1 MHISM
6 IVKGLILTSCL
17 TIPALG
23 QAAYLYQ
30 TTARCGTAP
39 ADAVFGT
46 SSAFNTCNYSP
57 VSSIHASASIS
68 TPISPEINGIL
79 GAKSNLRILNLDNQY
94 VSNII
99 ASTRTQYTDLVTF
112 TTSTVPENADFVVRI
127 SAQMTG
133 GNYIDD
139 ISLGFPL
146 SSIGEFTVR
155 IGGRSSTDTSV
166 LQTGG
171 GPSWDSPFRAFD
183 ITVRNGQ
190 ATGLSMILETSAR
203 IAGIGL
209 ASGTALVTADF
220 ANTAGITSFEY
231 FDLNGNPISGEFS
244 SVDGLALYD
253 PSVVPVPAAVWLFG
267 SGLIGLIGLARRKKV

>member
-6 IVKGLILTSCL
+6 IVKSLILTSCL
-17 TIPALG
+17 AIPALG

-30 TTARCGTAP
+30 TTARCGIGSAN
-39 ADAVFGT
+39 AVFGT
-46 SSAFNTCNYSP
+46 DSAFNTCNYSP
-57 VSSIHASASIS
+57 VSSIHAAASVT
-68 TPISPEINGIL
+68 TPISPQLNGVL
-79 GAKSNLRILNLDNQY
+79 GAKSSLRILNLDNEY
-94 VSNII
+94 ISGIV
-99 ASTRTQYTDLVTF
+99 ARTRTQYTDLVTF
-112 TTSTVPENADFVVRI
+112 TTSTVPENAEFVVRI
-127 SAQMTG
+127 SAGMTG
-133 GNYIDD
+133 GNAIDD

-146 SSIGEFTVR
+146 SSSGELTVR
-155 IGGRSSTDTSV
+155 IGGGSSTDTSV

-171 GPSWDSPFRAFD
+171 GTSWDSPFRAFD

-190 ATGLSMILETSAR
+190 ALGLSMILETSA
-203 IAGIGL
+203 AVGTGI
-209 ASGTALVTADF
+209 ASGTALVTANF
-220 ANTAGITSFEY
+220 ANTAGITGFEY